1 MIEVTLLTSTPYMN
15 LPYNLVGWAGWAWL
29 LIVILWGWKKS
40 WQKPVV
46 KNRSQL
52 AMLLL
57 LLLAAF
63 LTSLFLGINIPGLHP
78 TVLPNVPVET
88 SAPLVVLL
96 CAVPWVMAG
105 GIFGS
110 WAAVPL
116 AIIAGTLYGF
126 FGTHSIFTPL
136 EYAGL
141 ALATCALMRQDHR
154 TFIYRLARHP
164 AGAALLVSLAYAPVY
179 IFSTFFAASGSLA
192 VRLDYSFTQTW
203 PMMAARGV
211 ELLAAGLVS
220 EIFLFR
226 KSPLWY
232 KPAALK
238 PSPAETSLQTKIL
251 VVALPLVLIL
261 VLSLMITDWVVA
273 GNAARQMIEER
284 LGNTARVA
292 GSNIPYFFET
302 GQSLLLD
309 LAQPGLM
316 ELAPE
321 RAQVELEQ
329 GLRSVPFFRQL
340 SLFHPGGAFIAGYP
354 YNKFEQLRITQE
366 EQAGIALA
374 KTGLPMQI
382 YPIQAWPG
390 ENTAQITF
398 IAAIMKEGQTT
409 GILVGRTDLGSNLF
423 TQPVVQSMTLLA
435 ETGGEGIV
443 LDENRRILF
452 HTTPSLVMTEYAETV
467 PDGALFFDETS
478 TTGTR
483 RLVYYQPV
491 REQGWGILVSV
502 PANVAQETALRIA
515 IPLLIMSLTLSL
527 LTVLLLRWMANR
539 LVSSLTTLSDRA
551 SEIASG
557 SLKSPVDIHGVD
569 EIGRLGEAFEQMRAN
584 LKSRLEELDCL
595 LEVSQGIASSLV
607 IEESMLPLLN
617 AALSKGAHTAR
628 VVLDGK
634 AALSETSSAP
644 LVQLGVE
651 GVQPAYEDLDAAVFE
666 MMKTR
671 DLEHLPNRARI
682 KRSGFSSNQGLP
694 SALTAISLRKGG
706 QYFGA
711 LWVAYTQSHRFDEEE
726 MRFYQTLAVEATI
739 AAANASLFVDAQTG
753 RQRLNSVLDATP
765 EPVLVVDSQERLI
778 LANPAAVQVPG
789 LLTCSETGVPLPVAV
804 AEKAVVALIASANLS
819 EPVSC
824 ELETGD
830 GKVWYASISPI
841 MAEGQFKGKV
851 CILRDISN
859 FKALE
864 KMKSEFVT
872 TVSHD
877 LREPLSV
884 MKGYASLL
892 ANVGEMNN
900 RQHEYLDK
908 IIAGLEEMHHLV
920 SNILDLNRI
929 EGVTELKFERLRP
942 GDVMEAAMGMVQ
954 PRAAQNKIAIQRD
967 ISLAQDII
975 IEADRALL
983 QQALYN
989 LLDNA
994 IKFNAING
1002 QVIAALQTSDDEVI
1016 FEIQDKGRGIAPLDM
1031 PHIFDQFKSTHQKGD
1046 EPKRGSGLGL
1056 AIVKS
1061 IAERHGGKVWAE
1073 SNLGK
1078 GSSFYLKIPKKHLSP
1093 AA

>member
-1 MIEVTLLTSTPYMN
+1 
-15 LPYNLVGWAGWAWL
+15 
-29 LIVILWGWKKS
+29 
-40 WQKPVV
+40 
-46 KNRSQL
+46 
-52 AMLLL
+52 
-57 LLLAAF
+57 
-63 LTSLFLGINIPGLHP
+63 
-78 TVLPNVPVET
+78 
-88 SAPLVVLL
+88 
-96 CAVPWVMAG
+96 
-105 GIFGS
+105 
-110 WAAVPL
+110 
-116 AIIAGTLYGF
+116 
-126 FGTHSIFTPL
+126 
-136 EYAGL
+136 
-141 ALATCALMRQDHR
+141 
-154 TFIYRLARHP
+154 
-164 AGAALLVSLAYAPVY
+164 
-179 IFSTFFAASGSLA
+179 
-192 VRLDYSFTQTW
+192 
-203 PMMAARGV
+203 
-211 ELLAAGLVS
+211 
-220 EIFLFR
+220 
-226 KSPLWY
+226 
-232 KPAALK
+232 
-238 PSPAETSLQTKIL
+238 
-251 VVALPLVLIL
+251 
-261 VLSLMITDWVVA
+261 
-273 GNAARQMIEER
+273 
-284 LGNTARVA
+284 
-292 GSNIPYFFET
+292 
-302 GQSLLLD
+302 
-309 LAQPGLM
+309 
-316 ELAPE
+316 
-321 RAQVELEQ
+321 
-329 GLRSVPFFRQL
+329 
-340 SLFHPGGAFIAGYP
+340 
-354 YNKFEQLRITQE
+354 
-366 EQAGIALA
+366 
-374 KTGLPMQI
+374 
-382 YPIQAWPG
+382 
-390 ENTAQITF
+390 
-398 IAAIMKEGQTT
+398 
-409 GILVGRTDLGSNLF
+409 
-423 TQPVVQSMTLLA
+423 
-435 ETGGEGIV
+435 
-443 LDENRRILF
+443 
-452 HTTPSLVMTEYAETV
+452 
-467 PDGALFFDETS
+467 
-478 TTGTR
+478 
-483 RLVYYQPV
+483 
-491 REQGWGILVSV
+491 
-502 PANVAQETALRIA
+502 
-515 IPLLIMSLTLSL
+515 
-527 LTVLLLRWMANR
+527 
-539 LVSSLTTLSDRA
+539 
-551 SEIASG
+551 
-557 SLKSPVDIHGVD
+557 
-569 EIGRLGEAFEQMRAN
+569 
-584 LKSRLEELDCL
+584 
-595 LEVSQGIASSLV
+595 
-607 IEESMLPLLN
+607 
-617 AALSKGAHTAR
+617 
-628 VVLDGK
+628 
-634 AALSETSSAP
+634 
-644 LVQLGVE
+644 
-651 GVQPAYEDLDAAVFE
+651 
-666 MMKTR
+666 
-671 DLEHLPNRARI
+671 
-682 KRSGFSSNQGLP
+682 
-694 SALTAISLRKGG
+694 
-706 QYFGA
+706 
-711 LWVAYTQSHRFDEEE
+711 
-726 MRFYQTLAVEATI
+726 
-739 AAANASLFVDAQTG
+739 VDAQTG